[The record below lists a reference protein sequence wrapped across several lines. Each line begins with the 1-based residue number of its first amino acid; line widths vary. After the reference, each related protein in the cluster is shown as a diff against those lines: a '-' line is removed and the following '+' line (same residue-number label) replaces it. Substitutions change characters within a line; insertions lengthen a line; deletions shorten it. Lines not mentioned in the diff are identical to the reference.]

1 MNKLHKTKESDTT
14 HKQKNDDKQLNF
26 LQNTA
31 KKLAT
36 ISSNYSTPTP
46 HTSSSSS
53 SFYNTMQTNVTGMS
67 GTYQHRKVMSS
78 SSSTSSLMNN
88 EMINT
93 NNIHMPMNPFEETN
107 KFRLEQSVLSPNLFH
122 VANTSTPERDTTSL
136 WNIDQRAV
144 LYPADIPTD
153 ESSLIAQFI
162 YDNKHNKQVSAA
174 VEAFWT
180 QNKIIIESPMGS
192 SAGSSVLR
200 SKFNALN
207 SNSNNNNSNSKSSH
221 SKPKTSSSL
230 GVNSPLSYDLKNNFN
245 QMYQM
250 SRMQSTSSV
259 GSGSV
264 SGVAH
269 QNNSDLVNS
278 AGSLRKNGGK
288 RDQGMEMMKFFC

>member
-1 MNKLHKTKESDTT
+1 
-14 HKQKNDDKQLNF
+14 
-26 LQNTA
+26 
-31 KKLAT
+31 
-36 ISSNYSTPTP
+36 
-46 HTSSSSS
+46 
-53 SFYNTMQTNVTGMS
+53 MS

-88 EMINT
+88 EMINPS
-93 NNIHMPMNPFEETN
+93 NIH
-107 KFRLEQSVLSPNLFH
+107 
-122 VANTSTPERDTTSL
+122 TSL

-207 SNSNNNNSNSKSSH
+207 SNNNNNNNNSNTKSSH

-245 QMYQM
+245 QIYQM

-269 QNNSDLVNS
+269 QSSSDLVNS
-278 AGSLRKNGGK
+278 VSSLRKNGAK
-288 RDQGMEMMKFFC
+288 RDQGMEMIKKILI